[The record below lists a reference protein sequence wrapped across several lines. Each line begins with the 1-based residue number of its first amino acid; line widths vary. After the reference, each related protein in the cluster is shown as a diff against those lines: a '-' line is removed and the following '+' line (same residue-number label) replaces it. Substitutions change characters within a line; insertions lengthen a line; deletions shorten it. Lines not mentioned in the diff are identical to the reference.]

1 MPWCITN
8 GVEYLFGIVQSGEV
22 YHSCWIDTAIALDK
36 TFKNATKL
44 KAIMKVLTFWVR
56 IPHSWIKE
64 LHLDL

>member
-22 YHSCWIDTAIALDK
+22 YHSCRIDTAIALDK

-44 KAIMKVLTFWVR
+44 KAIM
-56 IPHSWIKE
+56 
-64 LHLDL
+64 